1 MIFKNQ
7 IVSISDIFMILLFLL
22 KSQVPANWHAPFFF
36 FLILSINKW
45 ETLGKL
51 LTFSWRSDEVFYA
64 EVFSLPSGI

>member
-1 MIFKNQ
+1 M
-7 IVSISDIFMILLFLL
+7 
-22 KSQVPANWHAPFFF
+22 PHFFF